1 VALATL
7 ETRAADMAAFRAF
20 CALDRRPGLPASPG
34 SVAECI
40 LHLEGQGRRPA
51 SITRYVASLS
61 ATHRMLGLDSPADSG
76 IVRNRLKGLRRRQGS
91 AQAQAAGLRL
101 GERDASG
108 RGRGVTV
115 YALLAA
121 CDGDVQGARD
131 AALISLAYD
140 GGLRVSELVAVG
152 VEDLALEEDGSAIL
166 HLPRSKTDQ
175 EGEGDYAWRSPETM
189 RLVSRWKEL
198 GSIAD
203 GPLFRR
209 IAVTRIKAK
218 PEQRPR
224 TIRDL
229 AWNAKVD
236 RVAMAG
242 RPATPALVTYRIGQ
256 APLSRWAISDIIRR
270 VARRAA
276 DLGVIDLS
284 SGALEQ
290 ALARISSHSFR
301 VGLTQDLFGA
311 GYDIGGIT
319 QTLRYGRKLG
329 VRSRAGAQ
337 MLGKSRR

>member
-1 VALATL
+1 MPGALL
-7 ETRAADMAAFRAF
+7 KP
-20 CALDRRPGLPASPG
+20 CASSPDGRSLGASPTG
-34 SVAECI
+34 RCSAE
-40 LHLEGQGRRPA
+40 LQSRA
-51 SITRYVASLS
+51 SR
-61 ATHRMLGLDSPADSG
+61 
-76 IVRNRLKGLRRRQGS
+76 
-91 AQAQAAGLRL
+91 
-101 GERDASG
+101 
-108 RGRGVTV
+108 
-115 YALLAA
+115 
-121 CDGDVQGARD
+121 
-131 AALISLAYD
+131 
-140 GGLRVSELVAVG
+140 
-152 VEDLALEEDGSAIL
+152 
-166 HLPRSKTDQ
+166 
-175 EGEGDYAWRSPETM
+175 
-189 RLVSRWKEL
+189 
-198 GSIAD
+198 
-203 GPLFRR
+203 
-209 IAVTRIKAK
+209 